1 MKDILTYAKE
11 NFSSFEQGGI
21 SSNEIRYFEY
31 EGKKYVLKT
40 PLMIEDRLSPF
51 WRMMKNVFNFTFQRQ
66 NAGLVYS
73 VLKENPH
80 IRVSPFITAD
90 ESVMIYEFVKGKSWT
105 KDEFPKGKENAY
117 RLGLYV
123 GYNHQINRNNCGILG
138 IEDVTDFFSIAL
150 SHMESCIN
158 TYWNG
163 DEIID
168 KKVRLFFENLK
179 KRNYKSSKYALMMAD
194 MSADQFLYDGDN
206 ISACIDLDAYVIG
219 PVEWELSFL
228 RIQIEDWESFKAGYE
243 TYQRMPAFEELSDF
257 FFFLMALNSYENK
270 AEIFISA

>member
-90 ESVMIYEFVKGKSWT
+90 EGVMIYEFVKGKSWT

-123 GYNHQINRNNCGILG
+123 GYNHQINHNNCGILG

-158 TYWNG
+158 TY
-163 DEIID
+163 
-168 KKVRLFFENLK
+168 
-179 KRNYKSSKYALMMAD
+179 
-194 MSADQFLYDGDN
+194 
-206 ISACIDLDAYVIG
+206 
-219 PVEWELSFL
+219 
-228 RIQIEDWESFKAGYE
+228 
-243 TYQRMPAFEELSDF
+243 
-257 FFFLMALNSYENK
+257 
-270 AEIFISA
+270 